1 MFHVKHVL
9 HETIRFM
16 PKIFTSDK
24 QKIGKLGENIAERFL
39 MKHGFTIIESN
50 YTKKW
55 GEIDIVAQKNNKLFF
70 CEVKSKSVNSISD
83 VTHETNTYRPEDNM
97 HPWKAKRFSR
107 TIQTYLLDRNISES
121 MEWEV
126 DLLVVFLDI
135 KSKKAK
141 VKVVKDI
148 IL

>member
-1 MFHVKHVL
+1 
-9 HETIRFM
+9 M

-39 MKHGFTIIESN
+39 MKHGFSILETN

-55 GEIDIVAQKNNKLFF
+55 GEIDIVVEKEGKLYF
-70 CEVKSKSVNSISD
+70 CEVKSKSVSSIQD
-83 VTHETNTYRPEDNM
+83 VTHETNNYRPEDNM

-107 TIQTYLLDRNISES
+107 TIQTYLLDRNIPES

-126 DLLVVFLDI
+126 DLIVVFLDI
-135 KSKKAK
+135 NLKKAK